1 MAQSLRS
8 WLKSEPV
15 PHTLKCE
22 LEDGE
27 EKTVRMGTA
36 RSRLRDAESACKGA
50 VRVEALDADG
60 ATLRVWESPE
70 AEDSHTA
77 QVIATPIAHG
87 AADQNLVMLTTMA
100 RLLQEAG
107 DAGAAR
113 HAEAYQQVFAQYA
126 TLMQTVSDRLQQFEG
141 LWQQML
147 LQRQEEVEEAAEQV
161 NAQAAEVAATAAN
174 PTTSPNEQMVNTLL
188 QGALMKMASTS

>member
-1 MAQSLRS
+1 MAQSLRN

-15 PHTLKCE
+15 PHSLKCE
-22 LEDGE
+22 YEDDDD
-27 EKTVRMGTA
+27 KIVRMGAA
-36 RSRLRDAESACKGA
+36 RSRFRDAESACKGA
-50 VRVEALDADG
+50 TRVEALDADG

-70 AEDSHTA
+70 SEDARTAE
-77 QVIATPIAHG
+77 VIARPLAPAG
-87 AADQNLVMLTTMA
+87 DQNLVMLTTMA

-126 TLMQTVSDRLQQFEG
+126 ALMQTVSDRLQQFES

-147 LQRQEEVEEAAEQV
+147 VQRQEEVEEAAEQV
-161 NAQAAEVAATAAN
+161 NEQAAAIQAVKPPE
-174 PTTSPNEQMVNTLL
+174 SPNEQMVNTLL
-188 QGALMKMASTS
+188 QGALMKMASSS